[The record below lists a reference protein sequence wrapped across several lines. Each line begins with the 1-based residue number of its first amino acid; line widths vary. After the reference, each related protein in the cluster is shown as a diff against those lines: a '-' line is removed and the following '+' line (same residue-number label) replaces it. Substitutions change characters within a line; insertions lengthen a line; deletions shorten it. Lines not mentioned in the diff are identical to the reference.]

1 MHQVRQI
8 AKCRLNDRK
17 GERLSEAEVKPI
29 GSLCVVGAEFRST
42 FAQMTAS
49 QRSGVASADAT
60 ATATATA
67 YVASTLLDA
76 MQIAEQVEAQE
87 EAAAAAAANH
97 ENDTEMMAE
106 VEVDVEEVIEI
117 DEEAGAESMLDVSKI
132 FPSIVWSNVLPGGG
146 ITVYT

>member
-60 ATATATA
+60 ATATA

-87 EAAAAAAANH
+87 EAAAAAANH
-97 ENDTEMMAE
+97 QNDTEMMAE